1 MRLRFRHMKLQS
13 ITDGTELSGILIAE
27 YEDGIPFRV
36 IGSYS
41 SWNEAVEFAAHDFAN
56 LDPGV
61 DAPPHG
67 YSLHARLI
75 TNGAYVQSAYITA

>member
-1 MRLRFRHMKLQS
+1 MRLRFQHMKLQS
-13 ITDGTELSGILIAE
+13 FTDGTETSGILIAE

-41 SWNEAVEFAAHDFAN
+41 SWNEAAEIAAHDFAN
-56 LDPGV
+56 LDPDV

-67 YSLHARLI
+67 YSLHARLV